1 MKKLLSLMILLS
13 AGTAYSTETSK
24 QKAYKIISTTTK
36 LSADAETV
44 ENKQPSFLVRHADK
58 LKTLSYITS
67 IPPILLLAIM
77 TSLPQDKIISIK
89 QKQSSSKSIQSE
101 KIMAITILFK
111 FITDVLTLYAMNS
124 KNAYLQ
130 QNLKK
135 YQNNKETVPK

>member
-1 MKKLLSLMILLS
+1 MILLS
-13 AGTAYSTETSK
+13 AGTAYSAEISKEDATDKIALTTE
-24 QKAYKIISTTTK
+24 
-36 LSADAETV
+36 LSADAEIT
-44 ENKQPSFLVRHADK
+44 ENEQPSFLVQHADK

-77 TSLPQDKIISIK
+77 TSLPQNKIISIK
-89 QKQSSSKSIQSE
+89 QKQLKSPSSESIQSE